1 MTDTP
6 WFKFYASDWLAGTR
20 GLSPAET
27 GAYVTLLAM
36 IYENGGPIER
46 DDRRLA
52 RLCNCAAGGFSK
64 VIAALIE
71 QRKIIEIDG
80 RLTNERAEKEMGI
93 RSDRSEKA
101 RDSAANR
108 WRKHEGKTKQNQRA
122 AHASAMQTQCD
133 GNANQKPEVRK
144 KKEDN
149 PPPPDPTTA
158 RAQQEAVAGVSP
170 DEFEA
175 VLEAAGVDW
184 RNDIS
189 GKWLASTPRWNVDRW
204 RALGLTHAEVL
215 IVAAESRPKN
225 GPPGSLAYFDQA
237 MQRAA
242 GRKEADPL
250 KPIAA
255 TKTADDPAD
264 KKRASWA
271 RMTAGFDTPNARR
284 SA

>member
-1 MTDTP
+1 MSDTP

-27 GAYVTLLAM
+27 GVYVTLLAM

-52 RLCNCAAGGFSK
+52 RLCNCATGGFTK

-80 RLTNERAEKEMGI
+80 RLTNERAEKEIGI

-108 WRKHEGKTKQNQRA
+108 WRKHEGKPKQSQQTG
-122 AHASAMQTQCD
+122 HAVAMQAQCE
-133 GNANQKPEVRK
+133 GNANQKPEVRNQ
-144 KKEDN
+144 KEDN

-158 RAQQEAVAGVSP
+158 RPQQAVVGVSP

-175 VLEAAGVDW
+175 VLEAAGIDW

-189 GKWLASTPRWNVDRW
+189 GRWLASTPRWNVDRW

-242 GRKEADPL
+242 GRKKADPL

-255 TKTADDPAD
+255 AKPAD
-264 KKRASWA
+264 CPGDKMLASWR
-271 RMTAGFDTPNARR
+271 RMAAGFDVPRTKRTA
-284 SA
+284 